1 MSNVIHLSP
10 IGSRYAEYRTG
21 FAPPASCVDS
31 RLNRAIKDI
40 VRCLSQRCEI
50 VPTVYNLRGIIRT
63 CFAIMFAGNKGLEQ
77 LK

>member
-10 IGSRYAEYRTG
+10 IGLRYAEHRTV
-21 FAPPASCVDS
+21 FATPTCVDS
-31 RLNRAIKDI
+31 RLNRAIKDT
-40 VRCLSQRCEI
+40 VRCLSQHCEI
-50 VPTVYNLRGIIRT
+50 VLTVYNLRGIIRT